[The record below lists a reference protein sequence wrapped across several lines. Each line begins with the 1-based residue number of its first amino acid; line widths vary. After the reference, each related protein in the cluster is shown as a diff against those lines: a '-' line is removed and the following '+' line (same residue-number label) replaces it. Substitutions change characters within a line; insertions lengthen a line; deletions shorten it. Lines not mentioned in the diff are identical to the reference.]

1 MSQTFKQRAEAIRDE
16 TAVGANT
23 APRVG
28 GLMTDMC
35 DQFDTAY
42 ANYFDFS
49 SGSVTT
55 IDDINTWVKL
65 NTTTTTNYTRNGI
78 VHTNNRLT
86 WTGAIARVFKFEGIV
101 SLISGNANVIHVAF
115 FKNGALFPC
124 SEQENTTGV
133 GGKATSIP
141 FHCLIELEQNDF
153 VEVYVKNATGTT
165 NITLDNVNVIAQ
177 QL

>member
-1 MSQTFKQRAEAIRDE
+1 MSQTFKQRAQVVQNETEA
-16 TAVGANT
+16 GANT
-23 APRVG
+23 ATRVG
-28 GLMTDMC
+28 GLLADMC

-49 SGSVTT
+49 SGSITT
-55 IDDINTWVKL
+55 IASINAFVKL
-65 NTTTTTNYTRNGI
+65 NTTTTTNYSRNGL

-86 WTGAIARVFKFEGIV
+86 WTGTTARVFKFEGIASV
-101 SLISGNANVIHVAF
+101 TSGNANVIHVAF
-115 FKNGALFPC
+115 FKNEALWPC

-133 GGKATSIP
+133 GGKATAIP
-141 FHCLIELEQNDF
+141 FHCLIELEENDF